1 MAAGKKPNNR
11 HLGRQVDTE
20 GWLQPGGP
28 LPSMPSNLK
37 GKERTY
43 YKTLVEHMEL
53 VGVGGYAD
61 QLLVIQ
67 TAKLMARKDKVEA
80 EVAKLKSVTVVQPS
94 GTMAVHPAAV
104 ELDRL
109 ESKLKDHFAG
119 LYLTPR
125 TRGSTKLN
133 RSEKGSAGQ
142 KGIATPL
149 SATTLRMLG

>member
-1 MAAGKKPNNR
+1 MAAEKKPNNR

-28 LPSMPSNLK
+28 LPPMPASLK
-37 GKERTY
+37 GKEKAY

-67 TAKLMARKDKVEA
+67 TAKLMARKDRVEA
-80 EVAKLKSVTVVQPS
+80 EVSKLKSVTVIQPS

-125 TRGSTKLN
+125 TRGSTKLSRN
-133 RSEKGSAGQ
+133 EKGMAGQ
-142 KGIATPL
+142 KGLGVPV
-149 SATTLRMLG
+149 SATTLKMLG